1 MQFDNTNRGAIW
13 RNDKKE
19 SDKHPDFKGK
29 LNVEGV
35 DYWVSAW
42 KRKPDQIETAP
53 SLSFSITPV
62 ENKAQEIKQSLGH
75 TPPSSPQPNDPD
87 NWDDDIPF

>member
-1 MQFDNTNRGAIW
+1 MPYDNTNRGAIW
-13 RNDKKE
+13 GSDKKE
-19 SDKHPDFKGK
+19 TEKHPDFKGK

-53 SLSFSITPV
+53 SLSFSILF
-62 ENKAQEIKQSLGH
+62 IGFSIRSL
-75 TPPSSPQPNDPD
+75 TFTQ
-87 NWDDDIPF
+87 I